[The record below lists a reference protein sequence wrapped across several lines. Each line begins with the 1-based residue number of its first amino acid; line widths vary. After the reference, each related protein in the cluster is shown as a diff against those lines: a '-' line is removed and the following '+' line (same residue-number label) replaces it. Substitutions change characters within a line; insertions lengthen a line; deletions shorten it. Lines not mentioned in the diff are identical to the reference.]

1 MSNELSHDGSISGP
15 MPGMAQPAARSA
27 DGGTADGS
35 SVEGGSIEGGSAEED
50 PSQGSFTQGFVAA
63 SAGAIAA
70 AEAAQPRR
78 PDPRQRRL
86 DPWLRISLIIL
97 TLIAAATAIRFA
109 KALLLP
115 IVLAVLLT
123 LLLTPVVNQLDRL
136 RLPRWLGAL
145 IVVASLISALVYAA
159 GQLAA
164 PSEQWLNPR
173 APQWSKL
180 ESRLRELK
188 RPFERLQGAQKRV
201 AGITDTPGQRAPR
214 EVVIE
219 RTSLM
224 GLVTDT
230 QVVLV
235 GALSTI
241 VLLYFLLASGDLFL
255 RKLVRVL
262 PSMTDRKTAVG
273 IARTIQTEIGRY
285 FATITMIN
293 LGLGVVTALVM
304 GLIGMPSPWLWGAL
318 VAVLNFVPYVGPGA
332 SLVVLTAAAVV
343 ALDDWS
349 QIAAVPLA
357 FFTLT
362 LIEGQL
368 LQPALIGR
376 RLRLNVVVTFLSVLI
391 WGWLWGLGGV
401 FVAVP
406 MLVVLRICAD
416 HIDALSAAGEFV
428 SSE

>member
-1 MSNELSHDGSISGP
+1 MSTDPVDELALPSP
-15 MPGMAQPAARSA
+15 PRPPAPLQQAVDERA
-27 DGGTADGS
+27 DGREPPA
-35 SVEGGSIEGGSAEED
+35 
-50 PSQGSFTQGFVAA
+50 PA
-63 SAGAIAA
+63 SAGF
-70 AEAAQPRR
+70 R
-78 PDPRQRRL
+78 PRRL
-86 DPWLRISLIIL
+86 DPWLRLCLIVISVV
-97 TLIAAATAIRFA
+97 TAAAAIRFA

-123 LLLTPVVNQLDRL
+123 LLLTPVVNLLDRA

-145 IVVASLISALVYAA
+145 VVVAALISALVFAA

-173 APQWSKL
+173 SPEWSKL

-188 RPFERLQGAQKRV
+188 RPFERLQGAQKRM
-201 AGITDTPGQRAPR
+201 ATITEAPGRPPPR

-219 RTSLM
+219 RSSLM
-224 GLVTDT
+224 GVVTDT
-230 QVVLV
+230 QVVVV

-262 PSMTDRKTAVG
+262 PSLADRKTAVG

-293 LGLGVVTALVM
+293 LGLGLVTALIM

-318 VAVLNFVPYVGPGA
+318 VAVLNFVPYVGPGT
-332 SLVVLTAAAVV
+332 SLVILTAAAVV
-343 ALDDWS
+343 SLDNWS
-349 QIAAVPLA
+349 QIVAVPLA

-368 LQPALIGR
+368 LQPALVGR

-416 HIDALSAAGEFV
+416 HIEALSAAGEFV

>member
-35 SVEGGSIEGGSAEED
+35 SVEGGSAAED

-63 SAGAIAA
+63 SAEAIAA

-115 IVLAVLLT
+115 IVLAGLLT
-123 LLLTPVVNQLDRL
+123 LLLTPVGNQLDRL
-136 RLPRWLGAL
+136 RLPR
-145 IVVASLISALVYAA
+145 
-159 GQLAA
+159 
-164 PSEQWLNPR
+164 EQWLNPR